1 MNIKIFT
8 TGPLDVNCYIV
19 SDETKECAII
29 DCGAFTENEQKSI
42 IDYIRQEQLVPKHLL
57 CTHAH
62 IDHIAGNKAMSD
74 AFGLKPEYHRL
85 DQKLMA
91 DYQTQAEYILGM
103 RLMYELPMGEN
114 LLNDGDV
121 VEFGNT
127 RLRVMLTPGHS
138 PGGVFFVND
147 EERRAFCGDTIF
159 CGSIGRTDFMGGSMF
174 QIINSLRLIS
184 QMPDDTELYPGHGP
198 QTTIGYELAH
208 NPYMDR

>member
-1 MNIKIFT
+1 MNIKTFT

-19 SDETKECAII
+19 SDESKECVII
-29 DCGAFTENEQKSI
+29 DCAAFTENEQKAI

-62 IDHIAGNKAMSD
+62 IDHIAGNKAIYD

-85 DQKLMA
+85 DQKLMTE
-91 DYQTQAEYILGM
+91 YQTQAEYILGM
-103 RLMYELPMGEN
+103 RLMYELPMGES
-114 LLNDGDV
+114 LLGDGDI

-138 PGGVFFVND
+138 PGCVFFVND
-147 EERRAFCGDTIF
+147 EEHKAFCGDTIF
-159 CGSIGRTDFMGGSMF
+159 RGSIGRTDFMGGSMF